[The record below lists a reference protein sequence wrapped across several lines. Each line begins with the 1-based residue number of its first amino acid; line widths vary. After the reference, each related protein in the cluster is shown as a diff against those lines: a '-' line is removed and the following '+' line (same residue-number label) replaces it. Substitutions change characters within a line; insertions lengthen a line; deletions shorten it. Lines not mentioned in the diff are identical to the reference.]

1 MEKKP
6 SSHITK
12 AVIIAGIMIAWILLA
27 GKLNIPLAGNLQ
39 FVPYVVLTLGI
50 VISCLLFARQM
61 NGAVKFGEVFAHGFK
76 TTAVI
81 ALLMAVFTF
90 FAVKYIYP
98 PPTQADIEASIKT
111 VQEQNNIMPN
121 EAREMVLEG
130 EKKQWIIFVSSA
142 IFTTLI
148 SGLVGALAGGAIAQK
163 NQ

>member
-1 MEKKP
+1 
-6 SSHITK
+6 
-12 AVIIAGIMIAWILLA
+12 MIAWILLA
-27 GKLNIPLAGNLQ
+27 GKLNIPLGGNLQ
-39 FVPYVVLTLGI
+39 FVPYIVLILGI
-50 VISCLLFARQM
+50 IISCILFARQM

-98 PPTQADIEASIKT
+98 PPTPSEIEASIKT

-130 EKKQWIIFVSSA
+130 EKRQWIIFVSSA

-148 SGLVGALAGGAIAQK
+148 SGLAGALAGSAIAQK